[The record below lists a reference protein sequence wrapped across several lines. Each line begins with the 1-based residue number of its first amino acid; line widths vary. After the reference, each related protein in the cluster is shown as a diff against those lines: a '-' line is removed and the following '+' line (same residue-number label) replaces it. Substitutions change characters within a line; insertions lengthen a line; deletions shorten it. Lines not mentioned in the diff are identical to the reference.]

1 MIQSLIRFNIETY
14 KGKEKKKMEIVKGIT
29 WLAIIV
35 QIHALYPVSTLNI
48 RFTYILLSEFTIRT
62 GRDERKKRRR

>member
-1 MIQSLIRFNIETY
+1 MVGN
-14 KGKEKKKMEIVKGIT
+14 
-29 WLAIIV
+29 
-35 QIHALYPVSTLNI
+35 HALYPVSTLNT